1 LERAFCESGR
11 KAGQEIDFATILETR
26 EPVTAGDGPH
36 LVQVEDD
43 GQVKVVGTNR
53 GTIPGM
59 SRSQVDVAERVM
71 RVAGNTMSSAEAA
84 RHRTITIVESGPLR
98 FGIWGSYNPSIIE
111 CHGWLRELMPRSGPP
126 GVDRCHGLIRDIIW
140 HKAIMKVTKL
150 RAGVESSESVGYYE
164 GVAVSSTSAIPVSN
178 EGEFEFIVEL
188 LGPTSGVGA

>member
-1 LERAFCESGR
+1 MEVPIWLERAFCESGR

-71 RVAGNTMSSAEAA
+71 GSQGTQCRQPKQPDIALLPSSNQGHSDSGFGVHITRASSSATAG
-84 RHRTITIVESGPLR
+84 SG
-98 FGIWGSYNPSIIE
+98 S
-111 CHGWLRELMPRSGPP
+111 
-126 GVDRCHGLIRDIIW
+126 
-140 HKAIMKVTKL
+140 
-150 RAGVESSESVGYYE
+150 
-164 GVAVSSTSAIPVSN
+164 
-178 EGEFEFIVEL
+178 
-188 LGPTSGVGA
+188 